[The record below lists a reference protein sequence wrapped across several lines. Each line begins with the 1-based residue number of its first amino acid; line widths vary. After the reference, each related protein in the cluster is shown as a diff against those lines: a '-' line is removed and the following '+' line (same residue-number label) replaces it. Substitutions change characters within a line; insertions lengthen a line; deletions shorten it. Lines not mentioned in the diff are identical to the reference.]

1 MGIQKLP
8 KQTIEQI
15 LKADYDGDALAF
27 LRDVELYVR
36 SRPAE
41 PARHTAPVKTG
52 PVLIELKSASRT
64 YKLNRKNTVTAVNN
78 VDLDIHEGEIVALTG
93 PSGSGKSTL
102 MHLIAGLDKPSEG
115 EVIVDGR
122 SIGRLSEGKL
132 AKYRNQTVGVVF
144 QFFYLQPFLK
154 VDRNIEVPLMFARTK
169 RRTRSEAIQK
179 VVDAVSLTDRHTFLP
194 KELSGGQMQ
203 RVAIARALVNKPK
216 ILLADEPTG
225 NLDSKNSDAIMSLLQ
240 DIRRALGTTMI
251 IVTHDP
257 RVAAWADRVIRLED
271 GRIVP

>member
-15 LKADYDGDALAF
+15 LQSDYDGDTLAF
-27 LRDVELYVR
+27 LRDVEAYVR
-36 SRPAE
+36 SRPVD
-41 PARHTAPVKTG
+41 PVHHDVPVKTG

-64 YKLNRKNTVTAVNN
+64 YKLNRKNTVSAVNN
-78 VDLDIHEGEIVALTG
+78 VDLTIQEGEIVALTG

-122 SIGRLSEGKL
+122 SIGHLSEGKL

-154 VDRNIEVPLMFARTK
+154 VDRNIEVPLMFARSK
-169 RRTRSEAIQK
+169 RRTRAEAIQK

-240 DIRRALGTTMI
+240 DIRKALGTTMI